1 MKSVRHFSRFGKC
14 LTLLLGGSACVLWA
28 CSAHAEGFGEAG
40 EKIQYGEVTG
50 TVSAVNKMGIAVEYS
65 RTRTGSSEMY
75 LPLSDR
81 VRLERLRS
89 LAELQ
94 PGATVKVRAQHRT
107 RSDSTSVFSQ
117 SWMARSLRA
126 CTRARPRHRGHR
138 GCAGPAGGER
148 V

>member
-94 PGATVKVRAQHRT
+94 PGATVKVRYEQVYKEGEKEDQQIILKTVAT
-107 RSDSTSVFSQ
+107 AVSLVRSAPKEGTLGSREEAT
-117 SWMARSLRA
+117 
-126 CTRARPRHRGHR
+126 
-138 GCAGPAGGER
+138 E
-148 V
+148 